1 MLDVEGTAMSYPGN
15 RADAPPPSGPIAGPA
30 VLGPSGVRPETAA
43 PSLPEGIEATPGVC
57 GGDARI
63 AGTRIPVWSLAL
75 ARRLGATDAR
85 LLDEYPSLTPRDL
98 ANAWSYAEAH
108 PDEVD
113 RLIHENEV
121 A

>member
-1 MLDVEGTAMSYPGN
+1 MEHPGK
-15 RADAPPPSGPIAGPA
+15 RLHDPSPAGRVTGSGVHKSPDGR
-30 VLGPSGVRPETAA
+30 GPSMPRPESTT
-43 PSLPEGIEATPGVC
+43 PTLPPGIEATPGVC
-57 GGDARI
+57 GGDARV

-108 PDEVD
+108 PGEVD

>member
-1 MLDVEGTAMSYPGN
+1 MGYSGKRLDDSSPSGQAGGSGVQDSPAGRGPSTPRSEAE
-15 RADAPPPSGPIAGPA
+15 APP
-30 VLGPSGVRPETAA
+30 
-43 PSLPEGIEATPGVC
+43 LPDGIEATPGVC